1 MRRAVSAVKPI
12 PSAVKLMLRLSVTV
26 GLYALLLSTVNVGE
40 LTQLL
45 AAIDWRWL
53 AAGLVI
59 PLVGIPLSAL
69 RWRVLLHHYGVDRG
83 YRELLLRYWSGSFY
97 NTVLPGSVS
106 GDIVRVGGLTRS
118 GVSLALSTF
127 SVLADRFIGLWFCL
141 LIGLVSSLWP
151 SRLPHRVLLG
161 VVFVAGL
168 SGSLLALWLL
178 QYVRRSR
185 WRWLDR
191 AQSLVALLRVW
202 PGWSLLL
209 LALAFQ
215 CLVIV
220 HLYVVARAVQ
230 APISLL
236 ASGLYM
242 PAVVLAALLPVSLNG
257 LGIREAVLVVLLAG
271 IGVSSEQATVVGLLI
286 LLTSTISSL
295 PGGIAALL
303 LPLGIKQDVQ
313 SSTF

>member
-1 MRRAVSAVKPI
+1 M
-12 PSAVKLMLRLSVTV
+12 VKLVIRLSVTV
-26 GLYALLLSTVNVGE
+26 GLYALLLAAMNVGE
-40 LTQLL
+40 LAQLI

-53 AAGLVI
+53 SAGLAI

-69 RWRVLLHHYGVDRG
+69 RWQVLLHHHGIDRP

-106 GDIVRVGGLTRS
+106 GDVVRVGGLTKS
-118 GVSLALSTF
+118 GVPLGLSAF
-127 SVLADRFIGLWFCL
+127 SVLADRCIGLWLCL
-141 LIGLVSSLWP
+141 VIGLVSSIWP
-151 SRLPHRVLLG
+151 SRLPHRLLLG
-161 VVFVAGL
+161 SVFAAGL

-178 QYVRRSR
+178 QYVPRGG
-185 WRWLDR
+185 WRWLQR
-191 AQSLVALLRVW
+191 ALGLVALLRVR
-202 PGWSLLL
+202 PSRSLLL
-209 LALAFQ
+209 LALVFQ
-215 CLVIV
+215 WLVIV

-257 LGIREAVLVVLLAG
+257 LGMREAVLVVLLAG
-271 IGVSSEQATVVGLLI
+271 LGVSREHAALVGLLL

-295 PGGIAALL
+295 PGGIALLL
-303 LPLGIKQDVQ
+303 LPLEIKQDVQ
-313 SSTF
+313 TSTS